1 MNWFKETLFINT
13 EGKGLYNI
21 TEQVQQCIK
30 KWGVKEGMCFL
41 YIPHCSASLVINE
54 DYDPLVKQDLE
65 TFLNKLTPENQPWYV
80 HNDEGPDD
88 SPSHMR
94 VLLMPVSIDIP
105 IDDHK
110 LTLGTWQG
118 ILLAEHRRGPKRREV
133 LLRVLSI

>member
-1 MNWFKETLFINT
+1 MNWYKETLYVNT
-13 EGKGLYNI
+13 DGKGLYNI

-105 IDDHK
+105 IDNYK

-133 LLRVLSI
+133 FLRVLSI